1 MMVFDVDR
9 LKEALDSWS
18 IDPAIPGDGLNHKQR
33 MRIAAAVRLVV
44 AGQTLWWCE
53 EHGGQDAWEVE
64 GNGEVAGYCIA
75 IIYSDEQPI
84 DTSDCRM
91 VERWLSPT
99 GPSPTGPSPAK
110 PTCSHGFNKPHSV
123 GGTTNFHYDVAT
135 VCDEWVVERGL
146 ATDKLK
152 VSPTGKDET

>member
-1 MMVFDVDR
+1 MFDVDK

-44 AGQTLWWCE
+44 AAQPLWWCE
-53 EHGGQDAWEVE
+53 EHEASAKGL
-64 GNGEVAGYCIA
+64 
-75 IIYSDEQPI
+75 DEDVFCDRWAEIHDEWGTEPALP
-84 DTSDCRM
+84 CRM
-91 VERWLSPT
+91 VEQWRMPT